1 MVSQYLGPLF
11 LALKQSDTMM
21 KRKKKKQ
28 NYFFLPQTL
37 MWLKS
42 IKMQTDMNFILS
54 ISDHTSLSLGYGCLF
69 VNSLH
74 VRAAKL

>member
-1 MVSQYLGPLF
+1 MVAQYLGPLL
-11 LALKQSDTMM
+11 LALKQPDAMM
-21 KRKKKKQ
+21 KRRKKKI
-28 NYFFLPQTL
+28 YFFPLQTL

-42 IKMQTDMNFILS
+42 IKMQTDLNFILS

-74 VRAAKL
+74 VRGAKL

>member
-1 MVSQYLGPLF
+1 MVSQYLGPLL

-21 KRKKKKQ
+21 KRKKK
-28 NYFFLPQTL
+28 NLFFPLQTL

-42 IKMQTDMNFILS
+42 IKMQTDLNFILS

-74 VRAAKL
+74 VRGAKL